1 MCIYFLENIKCIN
14 FILYSI
20 QTGIVPV
27 LVTATF
33 ISLKLFIMILLF
45 FRKPT
50 RPSLP
55 LRKETFESFRL
66 PLDKISYTRQFESEL
81 SLHSLASLFPIKKGF
96 FLPLR
101 LSCKESST
109 FLTKPLFPQE
119 REDVTALRCSEPLR
133 YKVGGASKP
142 SPCFAGWDRRKTEY
156 LYNELTV
163 KILISTYNILK
174 YQNAILLNF
183 RLVSIFLTYSLET

>member
-1 MCIYFLENIKCIN
+1 MIFRISPSPFSQRESFSKTYPSFLTVKE
-14 FILYSI
+14 
-20 QTGIVPV
+20 GI
-27 LVTATF
+27 
-33 ISLKLFIMILLF
+33 

-55 LRKETFESFRL
+55 LRKAPPL
-66 PLDKISYTRQFESEL
+66 PPTL
-81 SLHSLASLFPIKKGF
+81 S
-96 FLPLR
+96 
-101 LSCKESST
+101 
-109 FLTKPLFPQE
+109 PQE
-119 REDVTALRCSEPLR
+119 RGRKPPSGAQNR
-133 YKVGGASKP
+133 YAIRLADHQRS

>member
-1 MCIYFLENIKCIN
+1 MLHVLISCSF
-14 FILYSI
+14 YSH
-20 QTGIVPV
+20 
-27 LVTATF
+27 
-33 ISLKLFIMILLF
+33 SLNLKTRKLGV

-55 LRKETFESFRL
+55 LKKE
-66 PLDKISYTRQFESEL
+66 
-81 SLHSLASLFPIKKGF
+81 F

-109 FLTKPLFPQE
+109 FLTKPLFPQG

-142 SPCFAGWDRRKTEY
+142 SPCFAGWDRRGTTC
-156 LYNELTV
+156 YNLLVETTIFVPHRSIALR
-163 KILISTYNILK
+163 LSPLEWGCFLNILPFTGAK
-174 YQNAILLNF
+174 
-183 RLVSIFLTYSLET
+183 

>member
-1 MCIYFLENIKCIN
+1 MIFRISPSPFSQRESFSKTYPSFLTVKE
-14 FILYSI
+14 
-20 QTGIVPV
+20 GI
-27 LVTATF
+27 
-33 ISLKLFIMILLF
+33 

-55 LRKETFESFRL
+55 LRKAP
-66 PLDKISYTRQFESEL
+66 PLTPTL
-81 SLHSLASLFPIKKGF
+81 S
-96 FLPLR
+96 
-101 LSCKESST
+101 
-109 FLTKPLFPQE
+109 PQE
-119 REDVTALRCSEPLR
+119 RGRKPPSGAQNR
-133 YKVGGASKP
+133 YAIRLADHQRS

>member
-20 QTGIVPV
+20 QTGTVPV

-33 ISLKLFIMILLF
+33 ISLKLFIIIVLF

-55 LRKETFESFRL
+55 LRKAPPFS
-66 PLDKISYTRQFESEL
+66 PSL
-81 SLHSLASLFPIKKGF
+81 SSIVFTPPSVPPVLGD
-96 FLPLR
+96 R
-101 LSCKESST
+101 N
-109 FLTKPLFPQE
+109 PQG

-133 YKVGGASKP
+133 YKVGGPKRS